1 MSSANHIGIVIPSGG
16 SGTRF
21 GSATLKQYLEL
32 GGVPVIIHSV
42 RTALSLLGTETIVI
56 AAQRAEHETLAT
68 LIQEAG
74 LTDPRIHIVEG
85 GSERQASVYNA
96 LQHASINTTR
106 IVAIHDAVRPFAS
119 AGLWYSVIQA
129 AESHG
134 AAIPVLPVTDTVKVV
149 VDRVVLN
156 TVDRTSLRRAQTPQA
171 FSTEMI
177 RHAYSTAESNGLL
190 ATDCASLC
198 EQVGIRVHCVPGED
212 HNIKITTSFDATLA
226 EAIFVR
232 NQ

>member
-1 MSSANHIGIVIPSGG
+1 MSSDNNIGIVIPSGG

-21 GSATLKQYLEL
+21 GSATLKQYLEI
-32 GGVPVIIHSV
+32 GGAPVIIHSI
-42 RTALSLLGTETIVI
+42 RTALSLLGTETVVI
-56 AAQRAEHETLAT
+56 AAQRSQHDTLTT
-68 LIQEAG
+68 LIHESG
-74 LTDPRIHIVEG
+74 LIDPRIHIVDG

-119 AGLWYSVIQA
+119 AGLWGSVIQA

-134 AAIPVLPVTDTVKVV
+134 AAIPVLPVSDTVKVV
-149 VDRVVLN
+149 VDGVVIN
-156 TVDRTSLRRAQTPQA
+156 TIDRTSLRRAQTPQA
-171 FSTEMI
+171 FSTEII
-177 RHAYSTAESNGLL
+177 RHAYNMAQSNGLL

-198 EQVGIRVHCVPGED
+198 EQIGIRVHCVPGED

-226 EAIFVR
+226 DAIFVR